1 MSHHPHRTFFAD
13 FDDIFVSR
21 IARSEQTD
29 TKFWGLL
36 LDFAFTPVGGCQQE
50 VKAGDHVLWA
60 FGASDASVTVSQLRL
75 AGPATAAPGFPVTF
89 AVTDA
94 ANGAAIAG
102 ATVESSGAQ
111 PVNAMSDA
119 NGKARLSFT
128 PKGEHSV
135 KASKERWIRS
145 NAVKVVV
152 V

>member
-1 MSHHPHRTFFAD
+1 MSHHPHRTFFAE

-60 FGASDASVTVSQLRL
+60 FDAFNAAHFLSL
-75 AGPATAAPGFPVTF
+75 AGPGAAAPGRPVTF
-89 AVTDA
+89 TVTDGA
-94 ANGAAIAG
+94 TGAAIAN
-102 ATVESSGAQ
+102 ATVVSPGAR
-111 PVNAMSDA
+111 PAVSDA
-119 NGKARLSFT
+119 NGKVKLTFT
-128 PKGEHSV
+128 SRGEHSV
-135 KASKERWIRS
+135 KASRPDSIRS